1 MGKKC
6 NFYLRTFDQ
15 NAKKFD
21 SVGKIDIFLLRFF
34 PSFLRLE
41 SERTLVLYI
50 QNIKLNKASQK
61 NTSEKWFDEV
71 MWSIFFLLIPAGR
84 FWSCTCKVSSYQNLL
99 ERSGNFVVP
108 TARCPAW
115 LDRVL
120 HAHRH
125 VGRGLHFLRNGLRTS
140 SFPWFYRWG
149 RVAPDIQ
156 GKLAWIIFIKHIK
169 GTQVGH

>member
-1 MGKKC
+1 MDKNC
-6 NFYLRTFDQ
+6 NFYIRTFDQ

-21 SVGKIDIFLLRFF
+21 SVGKIDILRRFF
-34 PSFLRLE
+34 PSFFKTRI
-41 SERTLVLYI
+41 RTYFGYW
-50 QNIKLNKASQK
+50 IKLAKIILL
-61 NTSEKWFDEV
+61 KWFDEI
-71 MWSIFFLLIPAGR
+71 MWPFFFQLIPAGR

-156 GKLAWIIFIKHIK
+156 GKLALNLPYLPN
-169 GTQVGH
+169 GRN